1 MAFNWWKF
9 VHLAGLV
16 GFLVCHGVS
25 MFVLYRIRNVDLD
38 RGKIGELISFSG
50 LTTMP
55 MYISLLVLV
64 VGGVGAGITSHI
76 YFSQLW
82 LWVSIGILLVTIA
95 LMTAV
100 AAPYFKQITAACEVR
115 PTGVP
120 RKSDEELDALLHR
133 STTSLITAIGAAGL
147 LSILYLMIFKPWL

>member
-9 VHLAGLV
+9 LHLAGLV
-16 GFLVCHGVS
+16 AFLACHGAS

-38 RGKIGELISFSG
+38 RSKIADLISFSG
-50 LTTMP
+50 QTTMP
-55 MYISLLVLV
+55 MYVSLLVLV

-82 LWVSIGILLVTIA
+82 LWVSIGILVLTVA
-95 LMTAV
+95 FMTAV

-115 PTGVP
+115 PSGVP

-133 STTSLITAIGAAGL
+133 STTSLITAIGSIGL
-147 LSILYLMIFKPWL
+147 VSILYLMIFKPWQ

>member
-38 RGKIGELISFSG
+38 RGKIAELISFSG

-64 VGGVGAGITSHI
+64 AGGVGAGLTIHA
-76 YFSQLW
+76 FGQLW
-82 LWVSIGILLVTIA
+82 LWVAIGILLVTIA
-95 LMTAV
+95 LMTSV

-147 LSILYLMIFKPWL
+147 VSILYLMIFKPWP